1 MSCGC
6 CLSWALFGLQSFC
19 LRVVLVFVALLCYL
33 LVSVSVFGRQSL
45 RFFLCRSGFAIAGIL
60 VFRCRFFS
68 VKGCF
73 LCRLLIFF
81 CCRVRCRAVC
91 HFGFVSV
98 MWVLHFSVFSCIR
111 VVSFSERV
119 VFGIVAY
126 AFVVF
131 GFVVAKGGSIIVQ
144 CVSLVF
150 KTHSA
155 GR

>member
-1 MSCGC
+1 
-6 CLSWALFGLQSFC
+6 
-19 LRVVLVFVALLCYL
+19 
-33 LVSVSVFGRQSL
+33 
-45 RFFLCRSGFAIAGIL
+45 
-60 VFRCRFFS
+60 
-68 VKGCF
+68 
-73 LCRLLIFF
+73 
-81 CCRVRCRAVC
+81 
-91 HFGFVSV
+91 

-111 VVSFSERV
+111 VVSFPERV

-131 GFVVAKGGSIIVQ
+131 GSVVAKGGSIIVQ

>member
-1 MSCGC
+1 M
-6 CLSWALFGLQSFC
+6 
-19 LRVVLVFVALLCYL
+19 
-33 LVSVSVFGRQSL
+33 
-45 RFFLCRSGFAIAGIL
+45 RFFLCRSGFAIASIL
-60 VFRCRFFS
+60 VFRCRFFFG
-68 VKGCF
+68 KGCF
-73 LCRLLIFF
+73 LCRLLILF

-91 HFGFVSV
+91 HVGFIIV
-98 MWVLHFSVFSCIR
+98 MWGLHFSVFSCIR
-111 VVSFSERV
+111 VVSFPERV